1 MLVAR
6 ILTICKMDS
15 PHIDL
20 FALRSFCVLMD
31 ERSVSRAAS
40 RLGVGQSRMSRQL
53 AQLRA
58 YFADALLVWA
68 GGTMIPTPRALA
80 LKDDLRQVVEMLERL
95 SSPAQSFDPALTETT
110 VVLVATGYMEHIF
123 LTDVMNAVAACAP
136 GVGVRVRLPDRPQ
149 DVSALGRGEID
160 FLIGWMTAP
169 TPTLRSRLLFK
180 DKLVCIA
187 RAAHPKLR
195 DDGLTY
201 EKYLE
206 LPHVQYDIPGK
217 TTTER
222 LLQERLA
229 RDGQQRNIKYHVQNP
244 LTVAE
249 IVANSDVIATV
260 PEKFAARCR
269 EHYSLQAVDL
279 PFSVPPVQNRAYWH
293 ESVHSDARSCWF
305 RKLLAEVATTT

>member
-1 MLVAR
+1 
-6 ILTICKMDS
+6 MDS
-15 PHIDL
+15 ADVDL

-40 RLGVGQSRMSRQL
+40 RLGMGQSRMSRQL

-58 YFADALLVWA
+58 YFADPLLVWA

-80 LKDDLRQVVEMLERL
+80 LKDDLRQVVETLERL
-95 SSPAQSFDPALTETT
+95 SSPAQSFDPASTQTT

-123 LTDVMNAVAACAP
+123 LTDVMSAVAARAP
-136 GVGVRVRLPDRPQ
+136 GIGVKVRLPDRPE

-169 TPTLRSRLLFK
+169 APTLRSRPLFK
-180 DKLVCIA
+180 DKLVCVA
-187 RAAHPKLR
+187 RAGHPNLCEE
-195 DDGLTY
+195 GLTY

-229 RDGQQRNIKYHVQNP
+229 RDGQQRNIKYHVLNP

-260 PEKFAARCR
+260 PERFAARCR
-269 EHYSLQAVDL
+269 GHYSLQTVDL
-279 PFSVPPVQNRAYWH
+279 PFSVPPVQNRVYWH
-293 ESVHSDARSCWF
+293 ESVHSDARSAWF
-305 RKLLAEVATTT
+305 RKLLADVATAS

>member
-1 MLVAR
+1 
-6 ILTICKMDS
+6 MDS
-15 PHIDL
+15 ADVDL

-58 YFADALLVWA
+58 YFADPLLVWA

-80 LKDDLRQVVEMLERL
+80 LKDDLRQVVETLERL
-95 SSPAQSFDPALTETT
+95 SSPAQSFDPVSTQTT

-123 LTDVMNAVAACAP
+123 LTDVMSAVAARAP
-136 GVGVRVRLPDRPQ
+136 AIGVKIRLPDRPE

-169 TPTLRSRLLFK
+169 APTLRSRPLFK
-180 DKLVCIA
+180 DKLVCVA
-187 RAAHPKLR
+187 RAGHPNLCEE
-195 DDGLTY
+195 GLTY

-229 RDGQQRNIKYHVQNP
+229 RDGQQRNIKYHVLNP
-244 LTVAE
+244 LTIAE

-260 PEKFAARCR
+260 PERFAARCR
-269 EHYSLQAVDL
+269 GHYLLQTVDL
-279 PFSVPPVQNRAYWH
+279 PFTVPPVQNRVYWH
-293 ESVHSDARSCWF
+293 ESVHSDARSAWF
-305 RKLLAEVATTT
+305 RKLLADVATAS

>member
-1 MLVAR
+1 
-6 ILTICKMDS
+6 MDS
-15 PHIDL
+15 ADVDL

-58 YFADALLVWA
+58 YFADPLLVWA

-80 LKDDLRQVVEMLERL
+80 LKDDLRKVVETLERL
-95 SSPAQSFDPALTETT
+95 SSPAQAFDPASTETT
-110 VVLVATGYMEHIF
+110 IVLVATAYMEHVF
-123 LTDVMNAVAACAP
+123 LTDVMSAIAACAP
-136 GVGVRVRLPDRPQ
+136 GIRVNVRLPDRPQ
-149 DVSALGRGEID
+149 DVSALGRGEVD

-169 TPTLRSRLLFK
+169 APTLRSRLLFK
-180 DKLVCIA
+180 DKIVCIA
-187 RAAHPKLR
+187 RAEHPGLR
-195 DDGLTY
+195 DEGLTY

-229 RDGQQRNIKYHVQNP
+229 RDRRQRNIKYHVQNP

-269 EHYSLQAVDL
+269 GQYSLQIVDL

-293 ESVHSDARSCWF
+293 ESVHSDARSCWC
-305 RKLLAEVATTT
+305 RTLLADVAKTI

>member
-1 MLVAR
+1 MLAPR
-6 ILTICKMDS
+6 ILIIRNMDS
-15 PHIDL
+15 IDVDL

-58 YFADALLVWA
+58 YFADPLLVWA

-80 LKDDLRQVVEMLERL
+80 VKDDLRQVVETLERL
-95 SSPAQSFDPALTETT
+95 SSPPQNFDPATT
-110 VVLVATGYMEHIF
+110 QTTIVLVATGYMEHIF
-123 LTDVMNAVAACAP
+123 LTDVMNAVTAAAP
-136 GVGVRVRLPDRPQ
+136 GIGLKVRLPDRSQ
-149 DVSALGRGEID
+149 DVGALGRGEID

-169 TPTLRSRLLFK
+169 APTLRSRLLFK

-187 RAAHPKLR
+187 RAAHPNLR
-195 DDGLTY
+195 DGLTY
-201 EKYLE
+201 EQYLE

-222 LLQERLA
+222 LLQDRLA
-229 RDGQQRNIKYHVQNP
+229 RDGRQRNVKYHVQNP

-269 EHYSLQAVDL
+269 EHYSLQTVDL
-279 PFSVPPVQNRAYWH
+279 PFSVPTVQNRAYWH
-293 ESVHSDARSCWF
+293 ESVHSDARNCWC
-305 RKLLAEVATTT
+305 RKILADVAKRT